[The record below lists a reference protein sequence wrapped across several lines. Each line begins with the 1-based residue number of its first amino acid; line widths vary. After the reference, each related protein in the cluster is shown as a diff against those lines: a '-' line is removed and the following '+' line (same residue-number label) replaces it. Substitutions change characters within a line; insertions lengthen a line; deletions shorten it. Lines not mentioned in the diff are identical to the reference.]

1 MKFEFSPL
9 SHRPD
14 RIVSPPSQK
23 EQELLNPNNSL
34 LCFPRK
40 MRLAAKAGKSE
51 REIPLNFRE
60 MSAPGERRWN
70 KKKKKISIFIEV
82 SSEVWS
88 RKSTWG
94 GDFVPLVP

>member
-70 KKKKKISIFIEV
+70 KKKKKKFN
-82 SSEVWS
+82 
-88 RKSTWG
+88 
-94 GDFVPLVP
+94 FY